1 MKKSPLKQLKP
12 TMLDNAGAWHK
23 VKKGIPRALGTI
35 ASMLPIGRGV
45 SWLKTPATNFWKGS
59 TSNFG
64 NIGGKIRERIKA
76 TTQTR
81 KNLQNKVSNL
91 KYPSSM
97 PKDWNTSGSK
107 HAFEQLKRTK
117 NAFTN
122 TSQQNLNPSK
132 ETIDYLLKY
141 SKDFGPIL
149 KNMKK

>member
-1 MKKSPLKQLKP
+1 MKSHPLKQTKL
-12 TMLDNAGAWHK
+12 TQLDHAGTWHK
-23 VKKGIPRALGTI
+23 VKKGIPRALGTL
-35 ASMLPIGRGV
+35 ASMLPIGRGI

-59 TSNFG
+59 TVNFG
-64 NIGGKIRERIKA
+64 NIGSKINQSIRA
-76 TTQTR
+76 TTQR
-81 KNLQNKVSNL
+81 RLNLENKL